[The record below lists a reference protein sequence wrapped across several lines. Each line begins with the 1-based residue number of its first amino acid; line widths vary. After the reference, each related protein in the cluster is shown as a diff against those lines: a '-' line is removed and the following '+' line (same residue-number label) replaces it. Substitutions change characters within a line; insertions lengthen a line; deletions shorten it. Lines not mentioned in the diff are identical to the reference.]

1 MEGIKKSEEEKK
13 AIEADDSQR
22 VRQVDIFGSKFSKC
36 FVSELLLILPL
47 KHIFHRPYFK
57 LI

>member
-22 VRQVDIFGSKFSKC
+22 VRQVDIFGSEFSKC
-36 FVSELLLILPL
+36 FVSKLLMILD
-47 KHIFHRPYFK
+47 F
-57 LI
+57 